1 MVEILTNREEIVHA
15 KRIYRDKLY
24 DTEKAEIVWES
35 KSKTKVLFRTKK
47 GNYFW
52 AGVNRG
58 CVTRKLDSGDYITQP
73 EVEYFEIE
81 PLSVN
86 ELKDYLGKYY
96 MEEYER
102 LFGKVEEA

>member
-1 MVEILTNREEIVHA
+1 MAEILTNREEIVHA
-15 KRIYRDKLY
+15 KRIYKGKLY

-35 KSKTKVLFRTKK
+35 ELKTKVLFRTKK
-47 GNYFW
+47 GNCFW
-52 AGVNRG
+52 ARVNRYH
-58 CVTRKLDSGDYITQP
+58 CTASLDSGDHITYP

-96 MEEYER
+96 TEEYER